1 MCEIITFLFCSS
13 QTKLQ
18 IEPNFCCILQSL
30 FIGVITMGMFESFEE
45 MKAEIKAQQYQ
56 DNVDKNNS
64 EEESELSKMLRAALV
79 EDSNKKVWSRLLQIV
94 QRLG

>member
-1 MCEIITFLFCSS
+1 
-13 QTKLQ
+13 
-18 IEPNFCCILQSL
+18 
-30 FIGVITMGMFESFEE
+30 MGMFESFEE

-79 EDSNKKVWSRLLQIV
+79 EDPNKKVE
-94 QRLG
+94 